1 MPIRCIYCQGEKSEE
16 CFTRAEHVVPQSF
29 GTFRKNLTLRGIV
42 CNSCNQF
49 FGDTLEIALARDTFE
64 GHSRFAHGVS
74 DPVDF
79 RPFGRKSR
87 IVIRLTEGDFAGAY
101 AYREYS
107 SEVEEILLRPLP
119 QVGFRRADSNQYEYF
134 LLDELPERT
143 DLDAMGIAWDH
154 PAAIRAVAVDEATLR
169 EFLAQKE
176 IEFQSRGE
184 LVPPDDSESLLCDV
198 EGTIDQI
205 IFRAVAKIALNYLT
219 YWQGP
224 EFIHESYFDPVRRY
238 IRFSERPRFPLVMVT
253 EQPVLADE
261 PVVGRRR
268 LGHLLTVNWA
278 ADGRSIVSQVSL
290 FNWVTYCVSLA
301 KDYPEAARDITKGNF
316 FNVSSGEILDLEAR

>member
-1 MPIRCIYCQGEKSEE
+1 MPIRCIYCQREKSEE

-29 GTFRKNLTLRGIV
+29 GGFHNNLTLRGLV

-64 GHSRFAHGVS
+64 GHSRFAHGVR
-74 DPVDF
+74 DPVEF
-79 RPFGRKSR
+79 RPFGRRSR

-107 SEVEEILLRPLP
+107 LEVEQILLRPLP
-119 QVGFRRADSNQYEYF
+119 QVGFRRADSSQYEYF

-143 DLDAMGIAWDH
+143 DLDTMGIAWDH
-154 PAAIRAVAVDEATLR
+154 PAAIRAIAIDETTLIQS
-169 EFLAQKE
+169 LAQRE
-176 IEFQSRGE
+176 IEFQSHGE

-205 IFRAVAKIALNYLT
+205 IFRAIAKIALNYLA
-219 YWQGP
+219 YWQDA
-224 EFIHESYFDPVRRY
+224 ELIHESYFDPVRRY
-238 IRFSERPRFPLVMVT
+238 IRFSERPRFPLVRVT

-261 PVVGRRR
+261 PVVGTRR

-301 KDYPEAARDITKGNF
+301 RDYPETTRDIRKGNF
-316 FNVSSGEILDLEAR
+316 FDVSSREILDLETR